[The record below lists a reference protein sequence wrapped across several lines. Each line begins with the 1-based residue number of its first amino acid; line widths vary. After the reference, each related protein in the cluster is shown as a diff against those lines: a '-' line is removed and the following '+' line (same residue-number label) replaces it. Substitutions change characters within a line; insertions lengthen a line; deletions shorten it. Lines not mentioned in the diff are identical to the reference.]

1 MKKMTMYMLVTALLL
16 SACGAREGIE
26 VSDAWARTATQGTNS
41 AVYFVIENHNAD
53 ADELIG
59 VASNLADA
67 VEVHESKM
75 DGDVMTMQ
83 QMESVTLDPSVKVEF
98 MPGGLHVMLIG
109 LKQDINVGD
118 EIVVTL
124 QFNNSPN
131 ITMTATVMDAD
142 NMDMDH

>member
-1 MKKMTMYMLVTALLL
+1 MKKMTMYMLITALLL
-16 SACGAREGIE
+16 SACGARDGIE